1 VPIRTPLG
9 GLLRKLLL
17 VLPLACVCA
26 PNPGHAEERY
36 AIDQRFGEI
45 EFSVDHIGLFTSHGE
60 FRHWDGNLSLDPSTP
75 EQLRVDVSI
84 DANSIAMAYEDGAAI
99 LRSPPFFDVANYPEI
114 HFTSIA
120 VVPVS
125 PNHYVIRGQLEIRG
139 ITQPQELDATLLG
152 RHVDTAL
159 HAEVADFAITGT
171 LKRSMFGMIADGMF
185 ISDTVNILIR
195 AHIKLANALLHA
207 G

>member
-1 VPIRTPLG
+1 MPICKPLG
-9 GLLRKLLL
+9 RFLRKLLL
-17 VLPLACVCA
+17 VLPLACVCV
-26 PNPGHAEERY
+26 PSLGHAEERY
-36 AIDQRFGEI
+36 EIDQHFGEI

-60 FRHWDGNLSLDPSTP
+60 FRHWDGKLSLDPLKP
-75 EQLRVDVSI
+75 EQTRVDVNV
-84 DANSIAMAYEDGAAI
+84 DANSVAMAYEDGTAM
-99 LRSPPFFDVANYPEI
+99 LRSLPYFDVANHPEI

-125 PNHYVIRGQLEIRG
+125 PSHYVIRGLLEIRG

-152 RHVDTAL
+152 SHADAAL
-159 HAEVADFAITGT
+159 HAEIADFVITGK

-185 ISDTVNILIR
+185 ISDLVTILIR
-195 AHIKLANALLHA
+195 AHIKLGDAFFHA

>member
-1 VPIRTPLG
+1 MPSLG
-9 GLLRKLLL
+9 R
-17 VLPLACVCA
+17 
-26 PNPGHAEERY
+26 AEERY
-36 AIDQRFGEI
+36 EIDQHFGEI

-60 FRHWDGNLSLDPSTP
+60 FRHWDGKLSLDPLKP
-75 EQLRVDVSI
+75 EQTRVDVNV
-84 DANSIAMAYEDGAAI
+84 DANSVAMAYEDGTAM
-99 LRSPPFFDVANYPEI
+99 LRSLPYFDVANHPEI

-125 PNHYVIRGQLEIRG
+125 PSHYVIRGLLEIRG

-152 RHVDTAL
+152 SHADAAL
-159 HAEVADFAITGT
+159 HAEIADFVITGK

-185 ISDTVNILIR
+185 ISDLVTILIR
-195 AHIKLANALLHA
+195 AHIKLGDAFFHA